1 MKRKLKAH
9 LWTLPR
15 WFATPF
21 FGSTLLLGAS
31 LAGGIS
37 ANSWLAL
44 VAGLLIMAGGH
55 SFNSYLDYAWTG
67 IDKGEV
73 EDRSAEKA
81 YTGGQNLLANG
92 AVSLKEVLANAL
104 FWYLLALGP
113 VIYLS
118 LNVSFSVLIVA
129 ALAMAVTFWYSWG
142 KFNWTHELS
151 LGVGVGPISALL
163 GMFGTVAHPNIAA
176 GLLAGVPVAILL
188 CFAGLALDEWPDA
201 EANLKKGVKSIAYY
215 VWNASI
221 SLESFMGIWF
231 VFMYLFQFF
240 LIYMG
245 ILATQ
250 TMWTFIMVPVF
261 MALFVLLRSK
271 NLKDKEENS
280 RCFRHAGGPLSGH
293 PFGWTTNRS
302 LILHFTSILPWR
314 NIGII
319 TR

>member
-15 WFATPF
+15 WFAAPF
-21 FGSTLLLGAS
+21 FGSTLLLGAV

-37 ANSWLAL
+37 FNSWLAL

-92 AVSLKEVLANAL
+92 TVSLKEVLANAL
-104 FWYLLALGP
+104 FWYLLSLAP
-113 VIYLS
+113 VIYLGIK
-118 LNVSFSVLIVA
+118 VGFGVLVL
-129 ALAMAVTFWYSWG
+129 ALSAMLITFWYSWG

-151 LGVGVGPISALL
+151 LGVGVGPVSVLL
-163 GMFGTVAHPNIAA
+163 GMFGTISHPNIAA
-176 GLLAGVPVAILL
+176 GLLAGVPVAIIL

-215 VWNASI
+215 VWYASI
-221 SLESFMGIWF
+221 SLESFLGIWF
-231 VFMYLFQFF
+231 AFMYLFQFF
-240 LIYMG
+240 LIYLG
-245 ILATQ
+245 ILASQ
-250 TMWTFIMVPVF
+250 TMWTFVLVPAF
-261 MALFVLLRSK
+261 MALLVMLRSK
-271 NLKDKEENS
+271 DLKEKGKDEAFK
-280 RCFRHAGGPLSGH
+280 RTAGVFVMVAALYPI
-293 PFGWTTNRS
+293 
-302 LILHFTSILPWR
+302 ILLV
-314 NIGII
+314 GQLAAQ
-319 TR
+319 